1 MIARGCLYIALA
13 PLPFMLLFGA
23 LSFLDPLFV
32 PLALLFVLL
41 QLFFL
46 LFFRDPERQVDSGI
60 VSPADGVVIE
70 AGRHIS
76 IFMNLWN
83 VHVNR
88 APLAGT
94 IAAMQHMPGQHAPAF
109 REKGDNERLHIELH
123 TEHGDITVTQIAG
136 TIARRIVPYLF
147 PGEVIEK
154 GQRIGIIRFG
164 SKVTVELP
172 DDASPAVETGD
183 RVRAGQTIA
192 TMNEQ

>member
-136 TIARRIVPYLF
+136 TIARRIVPYLS

>member
-1 MIARGCLYIALA
+1 MIARGCLHIALA
-13 PLPFMLLFGA
+13 PLPFMLLFGI
-23 LSFLDPLFV
+23 LSFIDSLFV
-32 PLALLFVLL
+32 PLTLLFVLL

-46 LFFRDPERQVDSGI
+46 LFFRDPERQVEAGI
-60 VSPADGVVIE
+60 VSPADGVVME
-70 AGRHIS
+70 TGRCIS

-94 IAAMQHMPGQHAPAF
+94 IVAMQHMPGRHAPAF

-123 TEHGDITVTQIAG
+123 TKHGDMTVTQIAG
-136 TIARRIVPYLF
+136 TIARRIIPYLSE
-147 PGEVIEK
+147 GEVIEK

-172 DDASPAVETGD
+172 DDASPVVETGD
-183 RVRAGQTIA
+183 RIHAGQTIA
-192 TMNEQ
+192 TMHEQ

>member
-23 LSFLDPLFV
+23 LSFLDSLFV

-76 IFMNLWN
+76 VFMNLWN

-94 IAAMQHMPGQHAPAF
+94 IVAMQHMPGRHAPAF

-136 TIARRIVPYLF
+136 TIARRIVPYLST
-147 PGEVIEK
+147 GEIIEK